1 MIIKDYKEEH
11 DLVRKELWT
20 RIACA
25 YVNSSNS
32 TNKENASKWADQVLK
47 DFDSRFETNRYEK

>member
-1 MIIKDYKEEH
+1 MITKDYKEEH
-11 DLVRKELWT
+11 ELVRKELWM

-32 TNKENASKWADQVLK
+32 TSKEYASKWADQVLK
-47 DFDSRFETNRYEK
+47 DFDERFNKPNE

>member
-1 MIIKDYKEEH
+1 MITKDYEEEH
-11 DLVRKELWT
+11 ELVRKELWM

-32 TNKENASKWADQVLK
+32 THKDRAANWADKVLS
-47 DFDSRFETNRYEK
+47 DFDVRFNKPKE